1 MSTII
6 LKKSSVSG
14 KVPLVGDLV
23 FGELALNYA
32 DGKLY
37 YKTSGNLINYIAN
50 GGTFTTALSI
60 TSSTQAT
67 STTTGA
73 LIVTGGAG
81 IGGNLAIGGALYA
94 GGITGTN
101 NQLLSSTG
109 NGISWTSTL
118 TVDVV
123 NAASNMG
130 INGINS
136 RYGFSNN
143 VALTGGTTVG
153 SFNASNTI
161 QSDVTVNAYG
171 VLSSMNTQAAS
182 FTLNAYRAFSA
193 GFNTVGAGST
203 ITNAYGF
210 NADSSLGTAATNA
223 YGLYSGIASGAS
235 KWNVHA
241 AGTAQ
246 NWFAGNVGIGT
257 GKSVPS
263 VALDVAGTVTATNVI
278 VANTLT
284 ISGVLSAGGTTGTN
298 GQVLI
303 STGNG
308 VSWTTLSSSFNGGT
322 ITGALTINNSTGV
335 SSTQTGALQ
344 VVNGGVG
351 IGGGLF
357 VGGTITATQITVNGF
372 PVSTGTSSGSSFN
385 VQEFTATGGQTTF
398 TVSAGYTVG
407 QIQVFANGI
416 NLAASDFTATNGST
430 VVLGTARNAGDIIRV
445 MSLLTAASGTT
456 NNLSGGTTGQV
467 PFQTA
472 AGATSFFGAGTAG
485 QLLVSQGASASG
497 PIFTNTGSIYVG
509 YANTATTA
517 TNAATAYSLANTGTT
532 HVGTANFAVSAATA
546 TNAATAYALANTGT
560 THVGTANFA
569 VSSTQVTTVAQ
580 PTVADYFLTFVDTNS
595 AAATAKSVYTTS
607 SLTINAASGGI
618 RISGITTVTN
628 TTAAS
633 STSTGALQ
641 VRGGV
646 GIGGNLYAEQD
657 GYFNGIR
664 IGLGNG
670 SISTNLA
677 AGSGALD
684 TVTTGTNNIAVG
696 YLALNSNQSGA
707 NNVAVGY
714 QAAYLSS
721 NLFAATAIGS
731 GALQNVTS
739 GQYNIGIGYNAGLN
753 ITTGGNNTIIGSVSG
768 TAGLSN
774 TVIIAAGTTERL
786 RVDGSNLYING
797 TIFTGGG
804 SGGLTQGQ
812 AVAISMGMAMP

>member
-81 IGGNLAIGGALYA
+81 IGRDLWVGGVVTATTFIGNLTGTASTSTAAATAYALANTGTTHIGTANQSVNATNVNGGTVTATIGQFSGITTVTNTTQAISTITGAFQVIGGVGIGGSLYVGGTTATIGQGSTQIVINNLSGNASINAPAGQFAFLTFNTQRVLIDGDGLTVSNGSLFVNATTAASSTNTGALQVKGGVGIGGNVAIGGALYA
-94 GGITGTN
+94 GGTTGTN

-143 VALTGGTTVG
+143 AVLTGGTTVG

-171 VLSSMNTQAAS
+171 VLASMNTQAAS
-182 FTLNAYRAFSA
+182 FTLSAYRAFSA
-193 GFNTVGAGST
+193 GFNTVGVGST

-210 NADSSLGTAATNA
+210 SADSSLGTAATNA

-322 ITGALTINNSTGV
+322 ITGSLTINNSTGV
-335 SSTQTGALQ
+335 NSTQTGALQ

-357 VGGTITATQITVNGF
+357 VGGTITATQITINGF
-372 PVSTGTSSGSSFN
+372 AVSTGSSGLSSPF
-385 VQEFTATGGQTTF
+385 
-398 TVSAGYTVG
+398 
-407 QIQVFANGI
+407 
-416 NLAASDFTATNGST
+416 
-430 VVLGTARNAGDIIRV
+430 
-445 MSLLTAASGTT
+445 SG
-456 NNLSGGTTGQV
+456 
-467 PFQTA
+467 
-472 AGATSFFGAGTAG
+472 
-485 QLLVSQGASASG
+485 
-497 PIFTNTGSIYVG
+497 IFTI
-509 YANTATTA
+509 
-517 TNAATAYSLANTGTT
+517 
-532 HVGTANFAVSAATA
+532 
-546 TNAATAYALANTGT
+546 
-560 THVGTANFA
+560 
-569 VSSTQVTTVAQ
+569 
-580 PTVADYFLTFVDTNS
+580 
-595 AAATAKSVYTTS
+595 
-607 SLTINAASGGI
+607 
-618 RISGITTVTN
+618 TN

-664 IGLGNG
+664 IGRGNG

-684 TVTTGTNNIAVG
+684 TNTTGTNNIAVG
-696 YLALNSNQSGA
+696 YLALNSNETGA
-707 NNVAVGY
+707 NNVAVGHETMFGTTN
-714 QAAYLSS
+714 A
-721 NLFAATAIGS
+721 FAGTALGAR
-731 GALQNVTS
+731 ALQNISS
-739 GQYNIGIGYNAGLN
+739 GQYNIGIGYNAGN
-753 ITTGGNNTIIGSVSG
+753 SITTGNGNTIIGSVSG
-768 TAGLSN
+768 TAGLSG

-804 SGGLTQGQ
+804 GGGITQGQ

>member
-6 LKKSSVSG
+6 LKKSSVAG
-14 KVPLVGDLV
+14 KIPVVGDLV
-23 FGELALNYA
+23 FGEIALNYA

-81 IGGNLAIGGALYA
+81 IGGNLAIGGALY
-94 GGITGTN
+94 
-101 NQLLSSTG
+101 
-109 NGISWTSTL
+109 
-118 TVDVV
+118 
-123 NAASNMG
+123 
-130 INGINS
+130 
-136 RYGFSNN
+136 
-143 VALTGGTTVG
+143 
-153 SFNASNTI
+153 
-161 QSDVTVNAYG
+161 
-171 VLSSMNTQAAS
+171 
-182 FTLNAYRAFSA
+182 
-193 GFNTVGAGST
+193 
-203 ITNAYGF
+203 
-210 NADSSLGTAATNA
+210 
-223 YGLYSGIASGAS
+223 
-235 KWNVHA
+235 
-241 AGTAQ
+241 
-246 NWFAGNVGIGT
+246 
-257 GKSVPS
+257 
-263 VALDVAGTVTATNVI
+263 
-278 VANTLT
+278 
-284 ISGVLSAGGTTGTN
+284 AGGTTGTN

-357 VGGTITATQITVNGF
+357 VGGTITATQITINGF

-445 MSLLTAASGTT
+445 MSLLTAVSGTT

-472 AGATSFFGAGTAG
+472 AGATSFFAAGSTG

-497 PIFTNTGSIYVG
+497 PVFTNTGSIY
-509 YANTATTA
+509 
-517 TNAATAYSLANTGTT
+517 
-532 HVGTANFAVSAATA
+532 
-546 TNAATAYALANTGT
+546 
-560 THVGTANFA
+560 VGTANFA

-580 PTVADYFLTFVDTNS
+580 PADANYFLTFVDTNS

-607 SLTINAASGGI
+607 SLIINAASGGI

-633 STSTGALQ
+633 STTTGA
-641 VRGGV
+641 VVVAGGV
-646 GIGGNLYAEQD
+646 GIGGNLYAGLD

-664 IGLGNG
+664 IGRGNG

-684 TVTTGTNNIAVG
+684 TNTTGTNNIAVG
-696 YLALNSNQSGA
+696 YLALNSNETGA

-714 QAAYLSS
+714 QTMFGTTNA
-721 NLFAATAIGS
+721 FAGTALGAR
-731 GALQNVTS
+731 ALQNISS
-739 GQYNIGIGYNAGLN
+739 GQYNIGIGYNAGN
-753 ITTGGNNTIIGSVSG
+753 SITTGNGNTIIGSVSG
-768 TAGLSN
+768 TAGLSD

-804 SGGLTQGQ
+804 GVGGLTQGQ